1 MPGCKDVVRHN
12 WNGLLVP
19 TRDSEA
25 LADSIK
31 KLINNPELRKS
42 MGEKNPKFIKENFD
56 LSIVANAY
64 DKIYQNLLDK

>member
-1 MPGCKDVVRHN
+1 MPGCRDVVSHN

-25 LADSIK
+25 LAGAIK

-42 MGEKNPKFIKENFD
+42 MREKNQKFIKENFD